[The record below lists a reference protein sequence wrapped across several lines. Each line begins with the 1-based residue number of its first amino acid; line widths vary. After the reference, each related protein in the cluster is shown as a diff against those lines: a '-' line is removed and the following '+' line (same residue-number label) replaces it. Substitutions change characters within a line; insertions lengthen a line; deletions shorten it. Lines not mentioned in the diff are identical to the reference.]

1 MLLLARPNGLGYSR
15 IGLVIPKK
23 VVRCAVSRNRIK
35 RVVRDTFRLWKVGST
50 ALDIIFLARS
60 GLDVLPG
67 KAQTALLRRGWQRL
81 DDKFEKVKPRD
92 R

>member
-1 MLLLARPNGLGYSR
+1 MLLLARPNGLGHSR

-35 RVVRDTFRLWKVGST
+35 RVVRDTFRLRMVEST
-50 ALDIIFLARS
+50 ALDIVFLARR
-60 GLDVLPG
+60 GLDVIPC
-67 KAQTALLRRGWQRL
+67 KEQTALLRRGWQRL
-81 DDKFEKVKPRD
+81 DDKLRRVKPRD